1 MRTLLLISIFISFL
15 SACEVNKES
24 VGTTQDKYG
33 CLSSAGFSYSFLQKE
48 CVQPFKRANIRLADP
63 VNHDSAIY
71 VVLSEDK
78 SQAELFSANL
88 PQGTILE
95 AVKGGYLS
103 KDNQIRL
110 IKRAEGWKIYL

>member
-1 MRTLLLISIFISFL
+1 MRTLLLINVCIGFLASCEINQGSIGI
-15 SACEVNKES
+15 KR
-24 VGTTQDKYG
+24 DKSS
-33 CLSSAGFSYSFLQKE
+33 CLSSSGFSYSFLQKE
-48 CVQPFKRANIRLADP
+48 CIQPFKLANLRLVDP
-63 VNHDSAIY
+63 INSQLAIY

-88 PQGTILE
+88 AQGIILE

-103 KDNQIRL
+103 KDNRIRL

>member
-1 MRTLLLISIFISFL
+1 MRTLLLISVFIGFL
-15 SACEVNKES
+15 ASCEVHQES
-24 VGTTQDKYG
+24 ISVKRDKYG

-48 CVQPFKRANIRLADP
+48 CVQPFQVANIRLADP
-63 VNHDSAIY
+63 VNHDLAIY

-78 SQAELFSANL
+78 AQAELFSANL
-88 PQGTILE
+88 PQGIILD

-110 IKRAEGWKIYL
+110 MKLAEGWKIYL